1 MSIKKLTAS
10 MLVAGLIGG
19 TAIAAQQRGD
29 VAGLKD
35 RYENPESN
43 QVYTKSGESWFTQAI
58 NVNAQLNV
66 DVGFSDSVK
75 VDPNYGR
82 QGPFG
87 LFPGAATAFTGF
99 NFTNAQV
106 PFSSQDIR
114 LGNSNISV
122 DIQADTWVNGH
133 IEVLAHELR
142 NDRDVKRTGAWFD
155 EAYFVLGD
163 LNEMPLFL
171 SGGRMYTPFYV
182 YGEYNPSA
190 RNVNAGNPH
199 RLSRTLPQ
207 YLAEMNETALN
218 LGCVNCLSQV
228 AGDEYEI
235 GLDIS
240 GYVFRGVEKNISA
253 TNPNAEINNGGV
265 DVGLQANFND
275 ISVMIQGGWVYNI
288 LDSLAF
294 SGSPANG
301 YFPIGGYNKNVNG
314 WSAYGAIVFPLP
326 NDMDMFDGNLEFD
339 IRGGYVTASDSFA
352 GRVGTPSAEG
362 NTTVNKPTAWEIE
375 GGITFPAFER
385 THRLAVSYQDTKEGV
400 AFGLPDYRIAASFKV
415 LDLAEDTTLEIRYE
429 HDKDYK
435 DDVSAVVGGV
445 GTATGSG
452 RSSNTVMAR
461 LGVGFL

>member
-1 MSIKKLTAS
+1 MSIIKKLTAS

-66 DVGFSDSVK
+66 DVGFSDKTRIDITS
-75 VDPNYGR
+75 GR
-82 QGPFG
+82 VGPFG
-87 LFPGAATAFTGF
+87 LAF
-99 NFTNAQV
+99 AD
-106 PFSSQDIR
+106 FSSQDIR
-114 LGNSNISV
+114 FGNSNISV

-133 IEVLAHELR
+133 IEVMGRETF
-142 NDRDVKRTGAWFD
+142 NDNMRKSIRPEID

-240 GYVFRGVEKNISA
+240 GYVFRGIEKSVVNN
-253 TNPNAEINNGGV
+253 NPNAEINNGGV

-275 ISVMIQGGWVYNI
+275 ISVMVQGGWVYNI

-294 SGSPANG
+294 SGAPVNG

-326 NDMDMFDGNLEFD
+326 NDLDAFDGNLELD

-352 GRVGTPSAEG
+352 GRVGTVGSEAA
-362 NTTVNKPTAWEIE
+362 TTVAKPSAWEIE

-429 HDKDYK
+429 YDKDYK
-435 DDVSAVVGGV
+435 TDVSAVVGGV
-445 GTATGSG
+445 STATGSG
-452 RSSNTVMAR
+452 RNANTVMAR